1 MKKIIFF
8 IILGIFSVNAQEEI
22 IAEWDFNN
30 SLEMSGGSYTGQG
43 TTLNAFS
50 DLTFDN
56 GAIVFENFQS
66 FTPNYLSDLNL
77 LPTGK
82 VNIALTFNSWQLTE
96 TSSNPKFM
104 IRLKDINNNEVTKLR
119 LGVTNQNEDYK
130 ATVNGSIFNNNSNGY
145 FIGGGHF
152 GPNSNS
158 NSNKHTIGITLD
170 FDNNT
175 YEIWNNHPGN
185 GFYFNNPA
193 RTGELI
199 EIPNSIDSI
208 QFSVNT
214 EENESLSI
222 DKIQISKG
230 GIINQTT
237 CENEYWLVG
246 GAITDTGWDWT
257 NPLKL
262 DCTGNNVYR
271 KIVHFNSTTPQLN
284 NFRVFYQEGDWTAG
298 LNWLHYVNEGYTID
312 ALFENSLDED
322 NNFAFTGP
330 NGNYYFE
337 IDDIN
342 KTITLSPPN
351 NTLIVDDISTQTSIA
366 SSKDITLLSN
376 YGGVE
381 FSIDTPPTHGE
392 VVINGPI
399 ATYTPNTEFSGTD
412 TFTYKA
418 TTSELSS
425 NSGIVTVNV
434 FDVPDLTL
442 NIDKLEIGEH
452 DSSKI
457 TATLSG
463 TSPYDVAINLS
474 ATSGTATTDDYNL
487 FDENGGIRYI
497 KFEAYYSSDDGQVNL
512 ERIKAI
518 DKNGVDVACGKSGY
532 ANSYENGG
540 WANNGSN
547 VTNCNGGYRW
557 SSNRNDPGPNEEN
570 PHFIV
575 VDLEDYYDLERIEI
589 KGNGWDMSYS
599 VLTSSDNINWENL
612 GTYYN
617 TYLGDKSFND
627 LSSNSFI
634 IPQGE
639 VTATFIVKGIEDGI
653 QEGTETLTISP
664 QVTNANLVSD
674 ATFTIDI
681 LDVNISF
688 TLKDDVFVGFNNAE
702 FAWGDYDLDGDF
714 DVAIMGD
721 KGNGLETLIY
731 ENTEINGVRE
741 FINTNQNFEKIG
753 YGTLEWVD
761 LDKDGYVDLFVS
773 GLSQTTGKPTSVLY
787 KNTIADQMQ
796 YFEADNSYNFPQL
809 IQTQVDFGDL
819 DNDGDVDYVISGY
832 NESEQLVAFY
842 GFQDH
847 TTNSFELINTNF
859 NGFENGDLKIFDAD
873 SDGDNDVIAATGNT
887 KNSYLVNNNNYKVPN
902 RFFQNIAYFTRAA
915 SDKLH
920 YITLG
925 GMDTY
930 DVSASG
936 NFISSAMSRNN
947 GDITI
952 ADFNNDGIED
962 LFITGK
968 NSNDIGESTLYI
980 GANAYNA
987 SYTASTEFTFEPLV
1001 NATCEWVDYDNDGDL
1016 DLFLA
1021 GLKTGEGLKTLLYE
1035 TEVTNKKNTPPAKIT
1050 NLTTTDL
1057 GDGNIKLEWE
1067 APQDDFNAIMGYN
1080 IRLGTS
1086 PGGDELSY
1094 LLSNPSTGDLLVS
1107 KTPTVF
1113 NTFYNIQLDPGVYY
1127 WSVQAVDKGFKASPF
1142 SDEQNFT
1149 HVYNWKILNQGGI
1162 VDKTIPAQNNPILE
1176 FLDLDNDNDY
1186 DLIYGQS
1193 GNGSKVFSYQD
1204 GLLSYNNNFN
1214 FNSQIQEFE
1223 IGDLNNDGSLDVI
1236 GMIGST
1242 QNVAY
1247 LSGNNATSFSIAELF
1262 DRKQQVA
1269 DLNNDGK
1276 LEVLNFGV
1284 TSTNEFFAKFNLY
1297 TSLLDANES
1306 GFNTTDLSNNFE
1318 SISQMFS
1325 PSFDAGDYDNDQDID
1340 LVISGDLIFGENIT
1354 KIFEN
1359 TTQPGSQT
1367 ITFTETANNIPGVK
1381 DGSSTFIDF
1390 DSDGDLDLLISGK
1403 DNVDNDVFDLYLNTG
1418 DGNWPKVETNLPAM
1432 ENTQLEMG
1440 DFNGDGLLDVLISGL
1455 TSEGEITKL
1464 MEYVVNQ
1471 GFIESSYDL
1480 GDFASTKFGFGDLDG
1495 DNDLD
1500 FVISGSSS
1508 TNNQPLFRVY
1518 LNYRSESATV
1528 LENNNSISRS
1538 ASQSF
1543 VKNQPPSKPGTPYAN
1558 LLSKDGNTSIVEI
1571 AWNGSYDDSTPSAA
1585 LSYALRLGSSP
1596 GSEDIIASGASQ
1608 SGFRKYAGKG
1618 NAEHNTSWKIALT
1631 PGVYYAA
1638 VQAIDAAFSGSEFSN
1653 EYVIEVKQDG
1663 TLGVNNNGLNALKVY
1678 PNPSKNI
1685 LNIAINNE
1693 MTVESVKIS
1702 DLLGKTYNSKPVIN
1716 DSALQIN
1723 VSKLSKG
1730 YYVLEVA
1737 FSNGK
1742 SFTEKFIKN

>member
-8 IILGIFSVNAQEEI
+8 IILHIFSVHAQEEI

-30 SLEMSGGSYTGQG
+30 SLEMSRGSYTGQG
-43 TTLNAFS
+43 TTLDAFS
-50 DLTFDN
+50 ELAFNN
-56 GAIVFENFQS
+56 GAIVFENFQTETS
-66 FTPNYLSDLNL
+66 NGFTQNFLNDLNIQ
-77 LPTGK
+77 PQGK
-82 VNIALTFNSWQLTE
+82 VNIAITFDSWQLTN
-96 TSSNPKFM
+96 TSKNSKFV
-104 IRLKDINNNEVTKLR
+104 IRLKDPINNVVSAIR
-119 LGVTNQNEDYK
+119 LKTISELAKGETVYK
-130 ATVNGSIFNNNSNGY
+130 AQISGSIGEDSSPSGQFVNG
-145 FIGGGHF
+145 GHY
-152 GPNSNS
+152 GPNSNI
-158 NSNKHTIGITLD
+158 NSNKLTVGMTLD
-170 FDNNT
+170 FDNNS
-175 YEIWNNHPGN
+175 YEIWNGQPGI
-185 GFYFNNPA
+185 GFTHNYSQ
-193 RTGELI
+193 RTGNL
-199 EIPNSIDSI
+199 NNNDQSIDAI
-208 QFSVNT
+208 QFQAVTDSGD
-214 EENESLSI
+214 SFSI
-222 DKIQISKG
+222 DKIKISKG
-230 GIINQTT
+230 DFQ
-237 CENEYWLVG
+237 
-246 GAITDTGWDWT
+246 
-257 NPLKL
+257 
-262 DCTGNNVYR
+262 
-271 KIVHFNSTTPQLN
+271 
-284 NFRVFYQEGDWTAG
+284 
-298 LNWLHYVNEGYTID
+298 
-312 ALFENSLDED
+312 
-322 NNFAFTGP
+322 
-330 NGNYYFE
+330 
-337 IDDIN
+337 
-342 KTITLSPPN
+342 N
-351 NTLIVDDISTQTSIA
+351 NTLTVENITTQTSIA
-366 SSKDITLLSN
+366 TSKEITLLSN
-376 YGGVE
+376 YGDVE
-381 FSIDTPPTHGE
+381 FYIDTPPTNGE
-392 VVINGPI
+392 VVINGPT
-399 ATYTPNTEFSGTD
+399 ATYTPNTGFSGTD

-425 NSGIVTVNV
+425 NSAIVTVNV
-434 FDVPDLTL
+434 FDIPDLTL
-442 NIDKLEIGEH
+442 DIDKLEIGEH
-452 DSSKI
+452 DTSKI
-457 TATLSG
+457 TATLSN
-463 TSPYDVAINLS
+463 TSPYDVTINLN
-474 ATSGTATTDDYNL
+474 ATSGTASEDDYNL
-487 FDENGGIRYI
+487 FDEDGGIRYI
-497 KFEAYYSSDDGQVNL
+497 KFEAYYSSDNGQVNL

-532 ANSYENGG
+532 ANSYEYGG
-540 WANNGSN
+540 WADNGSS
-547 VTNCNGGYRW
+547 VTNCNGGGRW
-557 SSNRNDPGPNEEN
+557 SSDRDDPGPNEDN

-575 VDLEDYYDLERIEI
+575 VDLENYYDLERIQVV
-589 KGNGWDMSYS
+589 GQGWEMSFS
-599 VLTSSDNINWENL
+599 VLTSPDNINWSNL
-612 GTYYN
+612 GSYYN
-617 TYLGDKSFND
+617 IYLAEKTFDN
-627 LSSNSFI
+627 LSTNRFI

-639 VTATFIVKGIEDGI
+639 LNASFIVKGIEDGI
-653 QEGTETLTISP
+653 QEGTETLTITP

-681 LDVNISF
+681 LDVNTSF

-859 NGFENGDLKIFDAD
+859 SGFENGDLKIFDAD

-968 NSNDIGESTLYI
+968 NSNDVGESTLYI

-987 SYTASTEFTFEPLV
+987 SYTASTEFNFEPLI

-1067 APQDDFNAIMGYN
+1067 APEDDFNAIMGYN

-1094 LLSNPSTGDLLVS
+1094 LLSNPSTGALLVS

-1142 SDEQNFT
+1142 SDEQSFT

-1193 GNGSKVFSYQD
+1193 GNGSKVYSYQD

-1236 GMIGST
+1236 GMIGNT
-1242 QNVAY
+1242 QNIAY
-1247 LSGNNATSFSIAELF
+1247 LSGNNATSFSITELF

-1306 GFNTTDLSNNFE
+1306 GFFTTDLSNNFE

-1367 ITFTETANNIPGVK
+1367 ITFTETTNNIPGVK

-1480 GDFASTKFGFGDLDG
+1480 GDFASAKFGFGDLDG

-1508 TNNQPLFRVY
+1508 TDNQPLFRVY

-1528 LENNNSISRS
+1528 LENNNSASRVT
-1538 ASQSF
+1538 SQNF

-1571 AWNGSYDDSTPSAA
+1571 AWNGSYDDTTPSAA
-1585 LSYALRLGSSP
+1585 LSYALRLGSSS
-1596 GSEDIIASGASQ
+1596 GGEDIIASGASQ

-1631 PGVYYAA
+1631 PGIYYAA

-1653 EYVIEVKQDG
+1653 EYAIEVKQDG
-1663 TLGVNNNGLNALKVY
+1663 TLGMNNNDLNALKAY

-1685 LNIAINNE
+1685 LNIAIKND
-1693 MTVESVKIS
+1693 MVVESVMIS
-1702 DLLGKTYNSKPVIN
+1702 DLLGKTYKLNPIIN
-1716 DSALQIN
+1716 DNTMQIDI
-1723 VSKLSKG
+1723 SELSKG
-1730 YYVLEVA
+1730 YYILEVA

-1742 SFTEKFIKN
+1742 SFSDKFIKN